1 MEKTIK
7 VVTKTFM
14 KEKEEVLNVL
24 TPYTNG
30 DIFDIW
36 FDFDKVWCIE
46 ISFYFCGGYKIQKNT
61 YICTDWFTLFC
72 IFIFLI
78 PN

>member
-1 MEKTIK
+1 MEKIIK
-7 VVTKTFM
+7 VVIKIFM

-24 TPYTNG
+24 ILYING

-46 ISFYFCGGYKIQKNT
+46 ISFYFCGGYKI
-61 YICTDWFTLFC
+61 
-72 IFIFLI
+72 
-78 PN
+78 

>member
-1 MEKTIK
+1 
-7 VVTKTFM
+7 M

-46 ISFYFCGGYKIQKNT
+46 ISFYFCGGNKIQKKS
-61 YICTDWFTLFC
+61 YICTDWFTLH
-72 IFIFLI
+72 IHISD
-78 PN
+78 P